1 MAISAVDIPFE
12 RQRWGEAVI
21 VLSRAACGLLVHGMV
36 GFGRPATLCRRHGRV
51 RR

>member
-1 MAISAVDIPFE
+1 MAVSAIEAPLE
-12 RQRWGEAVI
+12 RERWGEAVI
-21 VLSRAACGLLVHGMV
+21 VLSRAACELLVHGFV